1 MLSSALFAMEPLP
14 EFRGIWLSRDAV
26 ASGRTAMR
34 SEFER
39 IKEAGYNV
47 VFVNN
52 WFKGG
57 MIYESDV
64 LDSYG
69 GIRQLSEYTGRDPL
83 QEAIEE
89 GHRLGLEVHAWFEYG
104 LWNWLSYDSTEVG
117 PVLENRRDWIMRD
130 RDGRIFSVMSG
141 SIYQFWMDPAHPG
154 VVTFMTEIFAE
165 CARRYPEL
173 DGIQTDRIR
182 YPGTTFSFSQISRTA
197 YMNETGGTD
206 PLNISEN
213 DPEWEDFI
221 VWRER
226 QTSDLAQAVYQAI
239 KAENPACLVSSAVAP
254 PYMLEG
260 SSDKYQDW
268 PTWGSEHSVDLLCPM
283 LYGLH
288 TEINYWLDRC
298 LQEFDEP
305 LRYAQGF
312 DIGTVNPSTI
322 SQTILATRNKNHAGA
337 VTWYYGDLTDEKKD
351 HLSNTVYA
359 QSVSTFHKSPT
370 VDDMDAHYTCQ
381 GNMTPTPGG
390 YKDYYHTGV
399 PGSTFSWCI
408 PLYISGDYALQ
419 VYIPEGWTGADTL
432 RYTVTWQEQEE
443 TVSVYRHRSGVWLT
457 LLKGFFNYD
466 DSVTVSVSGSNTGLI
481 VADAIRLKQKEP
493 LRFMDAFTPDPYH
506 LNLLFNNPLK
516 EDENS
521 AANFSIFPDL
531 TINSLTLDTG
541 NPSIATL
548 STSGFDPGISYTVT
562 AFGLT
567 DAEGDI
573 SDTLF
578 FTFQYHAGLD
588 TVIDN
593 TDSFFAVQSGSW
605 SEESSAEGFRGDNY
619 LTTPAGDGTARVF
632 WRYAPPVS
640 GLYRISALF
649 PSDPGFVSD
658 AMYILKEGTAYDT
671 LFVDQS
677 QTGENSHVL
686 GTQWL
691 DAGTYAVVKLHNEC
705 PLSPGK
711 KVVADAVRFTRVFP
725 SSLRPENP
733 GEELPRSFELSDN
746 YPNPFNSHTR
756 FSYFLRKEGE
766 ISLKVYNLQG
776 KEVMSIAES
785 HAPGSYSLEL
795 DFSFLTSGIYIYRAS
810 AHGVNITGKML
821 YIK

>member
-1 MLSSALFAMEPLP
+1 LLHIKRITGFISLFILSSALFAMEPLP

-26 ASGRTAMR
+26 TSGRSAMR
-34 SEFER
+34 PEFER

-47 VFVNN
+47 VFVN

-104 LWNWLSYDSTEVG
+104 LWNWLSYDSTDVG

-130 RDGRIFSVMSG
+130 RDGRLFSIMSG
-141 SIYQFWMDPAHPG
+141 SIYQFWMDPAHPE

-213 DPEWEDFI
+213 DPEWENFV

-351 HLSNTVYA
+351 HVSNTVYV
-359 QSVSTFHKSPT
+359 QSACTFHKSPT
-370 VDDMDAHYTCQ
+370 VDDMDAH
-381 GNMTPTPGG
+381 
-390 YKDYYHTGV
+390 
-399 PGSTFSWCI
+399 
-408 PLYISGDYALQ
+408 
-419 VYIPEGWTGADTL
+419 
-432 RYTVTWQEQEE
+432 
-443 TVSVYRHRSGVWLT
+443 
-457 LLKGFFNYD
+457 
-466 DSVTVSVSGSNTGLI
+466 
-481 VADAIRLKQKEP
+481 
-493 LRFMDAFTPDPYH
+493 
-506 LNLLFNNPLK
+506 
-516 EDENS
+516 
-521 AANFSIFPDL
+521 
-531 TINSLTLDTG
+531 
-541 NPSIATL
+541 
-548 STSGFDPGISYTVT
+548 
-562 AFGLT
+562 
-567 DAEGDI
+567 
-573 SDTLF
+573 
-578 FTFQYHAGLD
+578 
-588 TVIDN
+588 
-593 TDSFFAVQSGSW
+593 
-605 SEESSAEGFRGDNY
+605 
-619 LTTPAGDGTARVF
+619 
-632 WRYAPPVS
+632 
-640 GLYRISALF
+640 
-649 PSDPGFVSD
+649 
-658 AMYILKEGTAYDT
+658 
-671 LFVDQS
+671 
-677 QTGENSHVL
+677 
-686 GTQWL
+686 
-691 DAGTYAVVKLHNEC
+691 
-705 PLSPGK
+705 
-711 KVVADAVRFTRVFP
+711 
-725 SSLRPENP
+725 
-733 GEELPRSFELSDN
+733 
-746 YPNPFNSHTR
+746 
-756 FSYFLRKEGE
+756 
-766 ISLKVYNLQG
+766 
-776 KEVMSIAES
+776 
-785 HAPGSYSLEL
+785 
-795 DFSFLTSGIYIYRAS
+795 
-810 AHGVNITGKML
+810 
-821 YIK
+821 